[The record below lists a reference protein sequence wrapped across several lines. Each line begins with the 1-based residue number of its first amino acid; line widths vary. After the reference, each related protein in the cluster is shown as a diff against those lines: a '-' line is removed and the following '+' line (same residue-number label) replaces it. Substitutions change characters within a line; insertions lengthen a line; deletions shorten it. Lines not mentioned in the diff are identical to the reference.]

1 MSVYDKFLTE
11 MAIAKDG
18 NYDFGNL
25 YYIGNG
31 ERVLS
36 DFFYKELKKV
46 EYKGETY
53 SIGKYKETK
62 KPTYYLLTK
71 RVYDEDSKKERNR
84 VLVAMSLEFI
94 QTPRGFNYK
103 NIAIVRGVETDREMR
118 GGGFAT
124 LLYKHLVNDIG
135 ITLMGDEE
143 QYLGARNLWISLSN
157 HPEFIVDIVDISNAK
172 VIEKNV
178 KLTDALDP
186 RIWTDE
192 KLMLT
197 GTKEERKIGRFRRLV
212 LTKVN

>member
-25 YYIGNG
+25 DYIGNG

-135 ITLMGDEE
+135 ITLMGDE
-143 QYLGARNLWISLSN
+143 QYLGARNLWVALSN
-157 HPEFIVDIVDISNAK
+157 TNGIVDIIDLDKKII
-172 VIEKNV
+172 IERNV
-178 KLTDALDP
+178 SLKDALDP

>member
-1 MSVYDKFLTE
+1 MNIYDKFLTE

-25 YYIGNG
+25 DYIGNG
-31 ERVLS
+31 ERMLS
-36 DFFYKELKKV
+36 DFFYKELKKI

-143 QYLGARNLWISLSN
+143 QYLGARNLWVALSN
-157 HPEFIVDIVDISNAK
+157 TNGIVDIIDLDKKIIIK
-172 VIEKNV
+172 RNV
-178 KLTDALDP
+178 SLKDALDP

>member
-25 YYIGNG
+25 DYIGNG

-135 ITLMGDEE
+135 ITLMGDE
-143 QYLGARNLWISLSN
+143 QYLGARNLWVALSN
-157 HPEFIVDIVDISNAK
+157 TNGIVDIIDLDKKII
-172 VIEKNV
+172 IERNV
-178 KLTDALDP
+178 SLKDALDP

-197 GTKEERKIGRFRRLV
+197 GTKEERKIGRFRILV